1 MPILFIIAGSVI
13 LVSILKHRRRRR
25 AWPRKSIRTA
35 EKAVSY
41 ARNQTQ
47 KASQRDPGKERLKIC
62 RDYNRWLKSE
72 LERKQAQEDIYH
84 LQQRKRDLIA
94 AYSKIPDNGDER
106 TIKHRIVYDNAI
118 RNTEKQIE
126 RAYMILHRT
135 Y

>member
-1 MPILFIIAGSVI
+1 MPILFLIAGCVI

-25 AWPRKSIRTA
+25 AGPRKAIRTA
-35 EKAVSY
+35 VKPVSY
-41 ARNQTQ
+41 ARNQTP
-47 KASQRDPGKERLKIC
+47 KTPQRDPERDRLKVC
-62 RDYNRWLKSE
+62 RDYNRRIKAE

-84 LQQRKRDLIA
+84 LQQRKRDLLA

-106 TIKHRIVYDNAI
+106 TIKRRITYDNAI